1 MTETTLTSIELDAL
15 IALME
20 NHWSSEISEI
30 TGLDVGQCRTLLN
43 KLIDMQVEEGDDRTQ
58 LQNSTNFTV
67 H

>member
-1 MTETTLTSIELDAL
+1 MTKTTLTSIELDAL

-43 KLIDMQVEEGDDRTQ
+43 KLIDMMDETTDELSLD
-58 LQNSTNFTV
+58 
-67 H
+67 